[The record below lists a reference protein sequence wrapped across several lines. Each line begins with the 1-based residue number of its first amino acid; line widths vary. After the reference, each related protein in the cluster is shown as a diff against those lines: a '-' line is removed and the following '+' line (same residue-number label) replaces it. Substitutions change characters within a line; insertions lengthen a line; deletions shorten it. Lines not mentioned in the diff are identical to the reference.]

1 VALELDIND
10 LTLGDLEK
18 LEEACGRPAG
28 KVIADFEKGNIV
40 AKDLT
45 ALVWVFKSRTDPEF
59 TLDDAR
65 SIKLTDLDGDD
76 AGPLPDAALGAA
88 T

>member
-1 VALELDIND
+1 MALEIDLDA
-10 LTLGDLEK
+10 LTLGDIEN

-28 KVIADFEKGNIV
+28 QVIADFEKGNIV

-65 SIKLTDLDGDD
+65 NIKLSEMGTFDN
-76 AGPLPDAALGAA
+76 PPEDAAPGAA
-88 T
+88 S